1 MFLPRQPSLDQVRQ
15 FISIQQSLPFSYS
28 QVGATQTKP
37 PAGYRV
43 DHYRIE
49 LGEGQQ
55 TFQRAVA
62 ELRAWRQFD
71 LGWVSVVPGDQP
83 IGVGITV
90 AVQARVLNV
99 WSLNA
104 TRIVYVIDE
113 EKRFGFAYGTL
124 PDHVEEG
131 EERFL
136 VEQLEDGAVWYDI
149 YAFSRPRH
157 PLARL
162 GFPVT
167 RMLQKRFARESLAA
181 MKSGSQE
188 SESRIQK

>member
-1 MFLPRQPSLDQVRQ
+1 MFLRRQPSLDQVRQ

-28 QVGATQTKP
+28 QVGATQTQP

-43 DHYRIE
+43 DHNRIQ

-55 TFQRAVA
+55 TFRRAVA
-62 ELRAWRQFD
+62 ALRAWKQFD

-90 AVQARVLNV
+90 AVQARVLNL

-124 PDHVEEG
+124 PDHVERG

-136 VEQLEDGAVWYDI
+136 VELFDDGSVWYDI
-149 YAFSRPRH
+149 DAFSRPRH

-181 MKSGSQE
+181 MKAAVGPQTKE
-188 SESRIQK
+188 VE